1 MLNRASIYRSFPNHS
16 SHLVKRLVT
25 RPYTI
30 SIENPRLPQPSKPK
44 ISQFSHAIFNT
55 LVMALGTY
63 LFLNTVWTNSEY
75 YELEKKF
82 KQQSTELEQEIQA
95 LVDLKNNEL
104 QHQQQQ
110 QQQQT
115 QRWFRFLKFWK

>member
-1 MLNRASIYRSFPNHS
+1 
-16 SHLVKRLVT
+16 
-25 RPYTI
+25 
-30 SIENPRLPQPSKPK
+30 
-44 ISQFSHAIFNT
+44 
-55 LVMALGTY
+55 MALGTY